1 MDSSFR
7 GNGTALLRIAEV
19 GANPDPP
26 LPAKE
31 RLTTA
36 LECVELSVDRLDY
49 GKLLF
54 SQCG

>member
-1 MDSSFR
+1 MDSRFR
-7 GNGTALLRIAEV
+7 GNGMALLSMAEV
-19 GANPDPP
+19 GASPDPD

-31 RLTTA
+31 RLTA
-36 LECVELSVDRLDY
+36 SLECVKLSVDRLDY